1 MPPDPGRDRGLAPL
15 WSRLREGPVWVL
27 VRARP
32 GLGRLTE
39 ALALV
44 ALLGAAGSPT
54 RLLTSPEAA
63 AYARRMARGPV
74 SEFTLEGGPDPQQ
87 ALIDSRD
94 LQRLLSSLGR
104 ARPAAL
110 VVHGYP
116 LLLPLLRRAFPG
128 QLVAMANLH
137 DLSSPGHT
145 PGARLLAAQLHSA
158 ADLVLV
164 GELRRG
170 VRLERIGP
178 TLILRLPTLVRPEL
192 LAAPATSSGP
202 PVAVLGGGS
211 RGDHRLEESNRQI
224 LDRLEAAVVA
234 GELPRCLVF
243 PGDDVDPGRH
253 PHLQAG
259 SDRAGYARHLLSA
272 SLVVARA
279 GRSSMAELLA
289 LGRRGVV
296 IPARSDTLRGLEQL
310 ANATRAA
317 ALSPAIRVL
326 ELGELGDLGS
336 ALDEVRRAQPR
347 SWCPGNDYL
356 LERLTG
362 IG

>member
-1 MPPDPGRDRGLAPL
+1 MPPAPGSDRDPAQVWSGLRD
-15 WSRLREGPVWVL
+15 GPVWIL

-39 ALALV
+39 ALALMG
-44 ALLGAAGSPT
+44 LLEATGAPI

-63 AYARRMARGPV
+63 SYARRISRHPV
-74 SEFTLEGGPDPQQ
+74 GEFTLAGGPDPQQ

-94 LQRLLSSLGR
+94 LQRLLSSLSR

-110 VVHGYP
+110 VVHGHP

-128 QLVAMANLH
+128 RLVAMANLH
-137 DLSSPGHT
+137 DLTSPGHT
-145 PGARLLAAQLHSA
+145 AGARRLAAELHSA

-170 VRLERIGP
+170 VRLGRLGSTP
-178 TLILRLPTLVRPEL
+178 VLRLPTLVRPEL
-192 LAAPATSSGP
+192 LSAPATSAGP

-211 RGDHRLEESNRQI
+211 RGDRRLEESNRRI
-224 LDRLEAAVVA
+224 VDRLEAAVGA
-234 GELPRCLVF
+234 GELQGCRVF
-243 PGDDVDPGRH
+243 PGEVVDLRRH

-259 SDRAGYARHLLSA
+259 GDRAGYARHLLA
-272 SLVVARA
+272 AGLVVARA

-289 LGRRGVV
+289 LGRRAVV

-310 ANATRAA
+310 SNARRAA

-326 ELGELGDLGS
+326 ELGELGRLGS
-336 ALDEVRRAQPR
+336 ALEEVRHAQPR
-347 SWCPGNDYL
+347 SWSPGNDYL

-362 IG
+362 SA

>member
-1 MPPDPGRDRGLAPL
+1 VPPAPGSDRDLAPI
-15 WSRLREGPVWVL
+15 WSRLRDGPVWIL

-44 ALLGAAGSPT
+44 GLLEATGAPT

-63 AYARRMARGPV
+63 AYARRISRGPV
-74 SEFTLEGGPDPQQ
+74 GEFALAGGPDPQQ

-94 LQRLLSSLGR
+94 LQRLLSSLSR

-116 LLLPLLRRAFPG
+116 LLLPLLRRAFSG

-145 PGARLLAAQLHSA
+145 ANARFLAAELHSA

-170 VRLERIGP
+170 VGLERVGSTP
-178 TLILRLPTLVRPEL
+178 LLRLPALVRPGL
-192 LAAPATSSGP
+192 LSGPVTSAGP

-211 RGDHRLEESNRQI
+211 RGDRRLRESDRRI

-234 GELPRCLVF
+234 GDFPGCRVF
-243 PGDDVDPGRH
+243 PGDDVDPQRH

-259 SDRAGYARHLLSA
+259 GDRAGYARHLLA
-272 SLVVARA
+272 ARLVVARA
-279 GRSSMAELLA
+279 GRSSLAELLA

-317 ALSPAIRVL
+317 ALSPAISVL
-326 ELGELGDLGS
+326 ELGQLGRLRS
-336 ALDEVRRAQPR
+336 AVEEVRRAQPR
-347 SWCPGNDYL
+347 RWIPGNDYV

-362 IG
+362 SG

>member
-1 MPPDPGRDRGLAPL
+1 MRPAAGPERDLSPL
-15 WSRLREGPVWVL
+15 WSRLGEGPVWIL
-27 VRARP
+27 ARARP

-39 ALALV
+39 ALALMG
-44 ALLGAAGSPT
+44 LLEAAGAEL

-63 AYARRMARGPV
+63 PVARRMFRGPV
-74 SEFTLEGGPDPQQ
+74 GEFALAGGPAPQQ
-87 ALIDSRD
+87 AVLDSRD
-94 LQRLLSSLGR
+94 LQRLLSSLTR

-116 LLLPLLRRAFPG
+116 VLLPLLRQAFSG

-145 PGARLLAAQLHSA
+145 AGARLLASELHAA

-170 VRLERIGP
+170 VRLERLGP
-178 TLILRLPTLVRPEL
+178 TPVLRLPTLVRPEL
-192 LAAPATSSGP
+192 LSAPATSAGP

-211 RGDHRLEESNRQI
+211 RGDRRLSESNRRI
-224 LDRLEAAVVA
+224 LDRLEAAVGA
-234 GELPRCLVF
+234 GELQSCRVF
-243 PGDDVDPGRH
+243 PGEEVDPRRH
-253 PHLQAG
+253 PHLRPG
-259 SDRAGYARHLLSA
+259 KDRAGYARHLLA
-272 SLVVARA
+272 ADLAVARA

-289 LGRRGVV
+289 LGRRAVV

-326 ELGELGDLGS
+326 ELGELGRLGS
-336 ALDEVRRAQPR
+336 ALEEVRRAQPR
-347 SWCPGNDYL
+347 SWSPGNDYV
-356 LERLTG
+356 LERLTASD
-362 IG
+362 

>member
-1 MPPDPGRDRGLAPL
+1 M
-15 WSRLREGPVWVL
+15 
-27 VRARP
+27 RARP

-39 ALALV
+39 ALALMG
-44 ALLGAAGSPT
+44 LLGASGVPT

-63 AYARRMARGPV
+63 AYARRMAPGRV
-74 SEFTLEGGPDPQQ
+74 SEFALEGGPDPQQ
-87 ALIDSRD
+87 ALIDSHD
-94 LQRLLSSLGR
+94 LQRLLSALGH
-104 ARPAAL
+104 ARPSVL

-128 QLVAMANLH
+128 RLVAVANLH

-145 PGARLLAAQLHSA
+145 ASARLLAAELHSA

-170 VRLERIGP
+170 VRTGWLGRVRV
-178 TLILRLPTLVRPEL
+178 LRLPALVRPEL
-192 LAAPATSSGP
+192 LSAPATSAGP

-211 RGDHRLEESNRQI
+211 RGDRRLEESSLQI
-224 LDRLEAAVVA
+224 LDRLEAAVVG

-243 PGDDVDPGRH
+243 PGENVDPRRH

-259 SDRAGYARHLLSA
+259 LGRAGYSRHLLAA
-272 SLVVARA
+272 SLVIARA

-326 ELGELGDLGS
+326 ELGELGGLGS
-336 ALDEVRRAQPR
+336 VLDEVRRAQPR
-347 SWCPGNDYL
+347 SWSPGNAYL
-356 LERLTG
+356 LERLNASG
-362 IG
+362 

>member
-1 MPPDPGRDRGLAPL
+1 MPPAPGPDRDLAAI
-15 WSRLREGPVWVL
+15 WSRLRGGQVWVL

-39 ALALV
+39 ALALMG
-44 ALLGAAGSPT
+44 LLGAAGAQL

-63 AYARRMARGPV
+63 PIARRMFQGPV
-74 SEFTLEGGPDPQQ
+74 GEFTMVGGPDPQQ
-87 ALIDSRD
+87 AVIDSRD
-94 LQRLLSSLGR
+94 LQRLLSALRR
-104 ARPAAL
+104 AQPAAL

-128 QLVAMANLH
+128 QLLAMANLH

-145 PGARLLAAQLHSA
+145 GGARLLAAELHSE

-170 VRLERIGP
+170 VRLERLGSIP
-178 TLILRLPTLVRPEL
+178 VLRLPTLVRPEL
-192 LAAPATSSGP
+192 LAAPATAAGP

-211 RGDHRLEESNRQI
+211 RGDRRLEESNRQI
-224 LDRLEAAVVA
+224 LDRLEAAVGA
-234 GELPRCLVF
+234 GELQSCRVF
-243 PGDDVDPGRH
+243 PGEEVDPQRH
-253 PHLQAG
+253 PHLLPG
-259 SDRAGYARHLLSA
+259 RDRAGYARHLLA
-272 SLVVARA
+272 ADLAVARA

-289 LGRRGVV
+289 LGRRAVV
-296 IPARSDTLRGLEQL
+296 IPALSETLRGLEQL

-326 ELGELGDLGS
+326 ELGELGRLGS
-336 ALDEVRRAQPR
+336 ALEEVRRAQPR
-347 SWCPGNDYL
+347 SWIPGNAYVR
-356 LERLTG
+356 EQLTG
-362 IG
+362 GA

>member
-1 MPPDPGRDRGLAPL
+1 MPLALGSERDLASI
-15 WSRLREGPVWVL
+15 WARLREGPVWIL

-39 ALALV
+39 ALALLG
-44 ALLGAAGSPT
+44 LLEAAGAPV

-63 AYARRMARGPV
+63 SYARRISPHPV
-74 SEFTLEGGPDPQQ
+74 GDFTLAGGPDPQQ

-94 LQRLLSSLGR
+94 LQRLLSSLSR
-104 ARPAAL
+104 TRPAAL

-137 DLSSPGHT
+137 DLASPGHT
-145 PGARLLAAQLHSA
+145 AGARRLAAELHSA

-170 VRLERIGP
+170 VRLEQLGSTP
-178 TLILRLPTLVRPEL
+178 VLRLPALVRPEL
-192 LAAPATSSGP
+192 LSAQATAAGP

-211 RGDHRLEESNRQI
+211 RGDRRLRESNRRI

-234 GELPRCLVF
+234 GELPGCRVF
-243 PGDDVDPGRH
+243 PGDDVDPQRH
-253 PHLQAG
+253 PRLQPG
-259 SDRAGYARHLLSA
+259 GDRAGYARHLLA
-272 SLVVARA
+272 ARLVVARA

-289 LGRRGVV
+289 LGRRAVV

-317 ALSPAIRVL
+317 ALSPAISVL
-326 ELGELGDLGS
+326 ELGELGRLGA
-336 ALDEVRRAQPR
+336 ALEEVRRAGPR
-347 SWCPGNDYL
+347 SWSPGNAYVR
-356 LERLTG
+356 ERLSG
-362 IG
+362 SS